1 MLFGCVFYKGFSIVL
16 RLILRLTYGEIF
28 KLCKLSNL
36 ASWTFFVPIKYM
48 KIPPPTQIQ
57 GNTVYNY
64 ILYTVKHDL
73 IYTKLISLN

>member
-64 ILYTVKHDL
+64 ILYTVKLRHNISGL
-73 IYTKLISLN
+73 ITFN